1 MSAAVPPAT
10 PPRLPTLDAIRAIGA
25 VAVVGTHVGFAT
37 GAVFHG
43 IWGGFLARLD
53 VGVAI
58 FFVLSGFLLFRPYAH
73 AVAAGGRRPGTGR
86 YLWRRALRI
95 LPAYWIVVIAGLTL
109 VPENRMATTQEWFRF
124 LTLTQIYQR
133 DWLRIGLVQTWSLA
147 TEAVFYLLLPLIA
160 ILALGRRWRPRRAVI
175 ILVSG
180 SLVVTGV
187 WLAGMASGALNVT
200 VHTNWFPSYAVW
212 FGAGMVLAT
221 VHVALRTGTA
231 LPSWRNL
238 DVLGRV
244 PMTCWLIAA
253 GLYAIATTP
262 VTGPRDLSAFAPAA
276 FGAKLT
282 LYLGVA
288 IMVLI
293 PAAFNPRPG
302 VRLVMAGSSG
312 RWLGAVSYGL
322 FLWHPM
328 MIEAIYFVLN
338 RPTFTGDTGT
348 IFLLTL
354 GCGLGIA
361 SISYYLVE
369 LPVQRWGARWPR
381 RVPDHG
387 KQPDRSH
394 REDARELRAGGVMT
408 VIAGQ
413 REPTGEQQQNQREPR
428 LQRA

>member
-1 MSAAVPPAT
+1 MSADVSPAP

-25 VAVVGTHVGFAT
+25 LAVVGTHVGFAT

-73 AVAAGGRRPGTGR
+73 AAAAGSRRPGTAR

-95 LPAYWIVVIAGLTL
+95 LPAYWLVVIAGLTL
-109 VPENRMATTQEWFRF
+109 VPQNRGATTQEWLRF

-133 DWLRIGLVQTWSLA
+133 DWLRIALVQTWSLA
-147 TEAVFYLLLPLIA
+147 TEAVFYILLPLIA
-160 ILALGRRWRPRRAVI
+160 ILALRGGWRPLRAVV
-175 ILVSG
+175 ILAIG
-180 SLVVTGV
+180 SLAVTGV
-187 WLAGMASGALNVT
+187 WLAGMAAGVLSVT
-200 VHTNWFPSYAVW
+200 VHTNWFPSYAIW

-221 VHVALRTGTA
+221 IHVALRTGTA
-231 LPSWRNL
+231 IPSWRSL

-244 PMTCWLIAA
+244 PVTCWLIAA

-262 VTGPRDLSAFAPAA
+262 VTGPRDLSAFAPGA
-276 FGAKLT
+276 FGAKLA

-288 IMVLI
+288 VMVLI
-293 PAAFNPRPG
+293 PAAFSPRPG
-302 VRLVMAGSSG
+302 VQLFLGGVSG

-328 MIEAIYFVLN
+328 VIEAIYFVLN
-338 RPTFTGDTGT
+338 RQPFTGDTGT

-354 GCGLGIA
+354 GCGLVVA
-361 SISYYLVE
+361 AISYYVVE
-369 LPVQRWGARWPR
+369 LPIQRWGARWPR
-381 RVPDHG
+381 RVPDDSRKPDRRHG
-387 KQPDRSH
+387 K
-394 REDARELRAGGVMT
+394 DARDLRTGGMVP
-408 VIAGQ
+408 VIAG
-413 REPTGEQQQNQREPR
+413 E
-428 LQRA
+428 